1 MKKFIRFLLILVF
14 LNNQSC
20 NMKNDIK
27 LLNKSDFQK
36 NIDGKKTDL
45 FVLRNKNGVISEI
58 TNYGARVVSLW
69 VPDLNGSFDDIV
81 LGCSTLDDY
90 ISIKERYF
98 GATIGRYANRI
109 KNGKFK
115 INNTDFI
122 LKKNNGPN
130 HLHGGNIGYNDVVW
144 EGKQLDNQ
152 TVEFKYLSKNMEEG
166 YPGNLNV
173 KVIYHLSDQ
182 NELKIEYFANTDEPT
197 YVNLTHHSFFN
208 LLGAGNGNI
217 NDHLL
222 YINAKSFTPI
232 DSKLIPTGKI
242 ELAEGTPFDFNTL
255 TKIGKRLNDEDEQL
269 KFGNG
274 YDHNFVLNNSNSTD
288 ILAARV
294 IEKKSGRI
302 LEVYTNEPG
311 MQLYG
316 GNFLDGKT
324 IGKQSKAY
332 NYRSAFCLE
341 TQHFPDSPNNP
352 NFPNTLLKPKD
363 NYYSICIY
371 KFLVKK

>member
-1 MKKFIRFLLILVF
+1 MKKITRVLLILIF

-36 NIDGKKTDL
+36 NLNGKKTDL
-45 FVLRNKNGVISEI
+45 FILRNKNGIISEL

-69 VPDLNGSFDDIV
+69 VPDINGSFDDIV

-173 KVIYHLSDQ
+173 KVIYNLSDQ

-217 NDHLL
+217 NNHLL

-352 NFPNTLLKPKD
+352 NFPNTLLKPKN

>member
-1 MKKFIRFLLILVF
+1 MKKITRVLLILIF

-36 NIDGKKTDL
+36 NLNGKKTDL
-45 FVLRNKNGVISEI
+45 FILRNKNGIISEL

-81 LGCSTLDDY
+81 LGCSTLHDY

-217 NDHLL
+217 NNHLL

-352 NFPNTLLKPKD
+352 NFPNTLLKPKN

>member
-1 MKKFIRFLLILVF
+1 MKKSIRILLILTLF
-14 LNNQSC
+14 NNQSC
-20 NMKNDIK
+20 NMENEIK

-36 NIDGKKTDL
+36 NINGAKTDL
-45 FVLRNKNGVISEI
+45 FVLRNKNGIISEI

-69 VPDLNGSFDDIV
+69 VPDINGTFDDIV
-81 LGCSTLDDY
+81 LGCATLDEY
-90 ISIKERYF
+90 INIKERYF

-115 INNTDFI
+115 INNKDFI
-122 LKKNNGPN
+122 LNKNNGPN

-144 EGKQLDNQ
+144 QANQLNKQ
-152 TVEFKYLSKNMEEG
+152 TIEFKYLSKNMEEG

-182 NELKIEYFANTDEPT
+182 NELKIEYFANTDKTT
-197 YVNLTHHSFFN
+197 YVNITHHSFFN
-208 LLGAGNGNI
+208 LLGAGNGDI
-217 NDHLL
+217 NNHLL
-222 YINAKSFTPI
+222 YINAESFTPI
-232 DSKLIPTGKI
+232 DSELIPTGKI
-242 ELAEGTPFDFNTL
+242 ELVKGTPFDFNTS
-255 TKIGKRLNDEDEQL
+255 TKIGKRLNDNNEQL

-274 YDHNFVLNNSNSTD
+274 YDHNFVLNNSNSKD

-294 IEKKSGRI
+294 IEKKYGRI

-311 MQLYG
+311 IQLYG

-352 NFPNTLLKPKD
+352 NFPNTLLKPTE

-371 KFLVKK
+371 KFSTN

>member
-1 MKKFIRFLLILVF
+1 MKKITRVLLILIF

-36 NIDGKKTDL
+36 NLNGKKTDL
-45 FVLRNKNGVISEI
+45 FILKNKNGIISEL

-69 VPDLNGSFDDIV
+69 VPDINGSFDDIV

-217 NDHLL
+217 NNHLL

-352 NFPNTLLKPKD
+352 NFPNTLLKPKN

>member
-14 LNNQSC
+14 LNNLSC

-242 ELAEGTPFDFNTL
+242 ELAEGTPFDFNIL

-371 KFLVKK
+371 KFLVNK

>member
-1 MKKFIRFLLILVF
+1 MKKSIRILLIFALF
-14 LNNQSC
+14 NNQSC
-20 NMKNDIK
+20 TMENDIK

-36 NIDGKKTDL
+36 NINELKTDL
-45 FVLRNKNGVISEI
+45 FVLRNKNGVISEL
-58 TNYGARVVSLW
+58 TNYGARVISLW
-69 VPDLNGSFDDIV
+69 VPDKNGNFDDIV
-81 LGCSTLDDY
+81 LGCNTLDDY
-90 ISIKERYF
+90 INIKERYF

-109 KNGKFK
+109 NKGKFK
-115 INNTDFI
+115 INNTEFL

-144 EGKQLDNQ
+144 QGNQLDKQ
-152 TVEFKYLSKNMEEG
+152 TIEFKYLSKNMEEG

-208 LLGAGNGNI
+208 LLGAGNGDI

-242 ELAEGTPFDFNTL
+242 ELVEGTPFDFNTS
-255 TKIGKRLNDEDEQL
+255 TKIGKRLNDNNEQL

-274 YDHNFVLNNSNSTD
+274 YDHNFVLNNSNSKD

-294 IEKKSGRI
+294 FEKKSGRI

-324 IGKQSKAY
+324 IGKQNKAY
-332 NYRSAFCLE
+332 DYRSAFCLE

-371 KFLVKK
+371 KFLVNK

>member
-14 LNNQSC
+14 LNNLSC

-324 IGKQSKAY
+324 IGKQNKAY
-332 NYRSAFCLE
+332 DYRSAFCLE

-352 NFPNTLLKPKD
+352 NFPNTLLKPKN

>member
-242 ELAEGTPFDFNTL
+242 ELAEGTPFDFNIL

>member
-1 MKKFIRFLLILVF
+1 MKKSIRILLILALF
-14 LNNQSC
+14 NNQSC
-20 NMKNDIK
+20 TMENDIK

-36 NIDGKKTDL
+36 NINELKTDL
-45 FVLRNKNGVISEI
+45 FVLRNKNGVISEL
-58 TNYGARVVSLW
+58 TNYGARVISLW
-69 VPDLNGSFDDIV
+69 VPDKNGNFDDIV
-81 LGCSTLDDY
+81 LGCNTLDDY
-90 ISIKERYF
+90 INIKERYF

-109 KNGKFK
+109 KKGKFK
-115 INNTDFI
+115 INNTEFL

-144 EGKQLDNQ
+144 QGNQLDKQ
-152 TVEFKYLSKNMEEG
+152 TIEFKYLSKNMEEG
-166 YPGNLNV
+166 YPGNLSV
-173 KVIYHLSDQ
+173 KVIYHLSDH
-182 NELKIEYFANTDEPT
+182 NELKIEYFANTDEST

-208 LLGAGNGNI
+208 LLGAGNGDI

-242 ELAEGTPFDFNTL
+242 ELVEGTPFDFNTS
-255 TKIGKRLNDEDEQL
+255 TKIGKRLNDNNEQL

-274 YDHNFVLNNSNSTD
+274 YDHNFVLNNSNSKD

-294 IEKKSGRI
+294 FEKKSGRI

-324 IGKQSKAY
+324 IGKQNKAY
-332 NYRSAFCLE
+332 DYRSAFCLE

-371 KFLVKK
+371 KFLVNK

>member
-1 MKKFIRFLLILVF
+1 MKKFIKILLILS
-14 LNNQSC
+14 LCNNQSC

-36 NIDGKKTDL
+36 NLNGKKTDL
-45 FVLRNKNGVISEI
+45 FILRNKNGIISEL

-69 VPDLNGSFDDIV
+69 VPDINGSFDDIV

-217 NDHLL
+217 NNHLL

-352 NFPNTLLKPKD
+352 NFPNTLLKPKN

>member
-1 MKKFIRFLLILVF
+1 MKKITRVLLILIF

-36 NIDGKKTDL
+36 NLNGKKTDL
-45 FVLRNKNGVISEI
+45 FILRNKKGIISEL

-69 VPDLNGSFDDIV
+69 VPDINGSFDDIV

-217 NDHLL
+217 NNHLL

>member
-1 MKKFIRFLLILVF
+1 MKKSIRILLILALF
-14 LNNQSC
+14 NNQSC

-27 LLNKSDFQK
+27 LLNQSDFQK

-45 FVLRNKNGVISEI
+45 FVLKNKNGLVCEI

-69 VPDLNGSFDDIV
+69 VPDINNNFDDIV
-81 LGCSTLDDY
+81 LGFDNIENY
-90 ISIKERYF
+90 ISANEKYF
-98 GATIGRYANRI
+98 GATIGRYGNRI
-109 KNGKFK
+109 KDGKFI
-115 INNTDFI
+115 INDNEYY
-122 LKKNNGPN
+122 LEKNNGPN
-130 HLHGGNIGYNDVVW
+130 HLHGGNKGFNDVIW
-144 EGKQLDNQ
+144 QAEQINEQIL
-152 TVEFKYLSKNMEEG
+152 EFKYFSKNMEEG
-166 YPGNLNV
+166 YPGNLDI
-173 KVIYHLSDQ
+173 KVIYNLNDY
-182 NELKIEYFANTDEPT
+182 NELKIEYFAKTDEST

-208 LLGAGNGNI
+208 LLGAGNNTV
-217 NDHLL
+217 NDHFL
-222 YINAKSFTPI
+222 YINANSFTPV
-232 DSKLIPTGKI
+232 DETLIPTGEIK
-242 ELAEGTPFDFNTL
+242 LVSNTPFDFTAP
-255 TKIGKRLNDEDEQL
+255 TKIGKRINHDNDQL

-274 YDHNFVLNNSNSTD
+274 YDHNFVLNNSNSKE

-341 TQHFPDSPNNP
+341 TQHFPNSPNQK
-352 NFPNTLLKPKD
+352 NFPNTMLKP
-363 NYYSICIY
+363 NEEYYSICIY
-371 KFLVKK
+371 KFSTN